1 MAEPYAEAAALAT
14 GLAADAAAGWDLAG
28 ELPRPVLREL
38 GVKGVLCAQ
47 VPSDHG
53 GLGLSSVDN
62 GELTAHVGTLCG
74 SLRSV
79 LTSQGMAA
87 WAVRRLGTARQRAA
101 HLTALTGGSLAGVAF
116 SEPGAGSDLAAM
128 ETTLRIEG
136 DEIVVDGAKVWVTVG
151 AYADLLVVIGKLDG
165 QAGCVVVP
173 ADAPGVRVTRVP
185 DPLGCRAAGHADV
198 RFDRV
203 RLPADAL
210 LGGTALPL
218 GMLVTTVLTY
228 GRISV
233 AWGCVGMLRTCLA
246 EAARHVSARRQAGVA
261 LSEHQL
267 VRRHLAGLHIA
278 ERSAAL
284 ASARASR
291 CWDEGDPDL
300 GGAAVLAK
308 HVAATGAAAGAAT
321 AVQLLGSAGAR
332 DGHPV
337 ARAYRDAKLM
347 EIIEGSN
354 EISELVLAEEALRT
368 WA

>member
-1 MAEPYAEAAALAT
+1 MAEPHTEAAALAT

-47 VPSDHG
+47 VAPDHG

-87 WAVRRLGTARQRAA
+87 WAVQRLGTARQRAA
-101 HLTALTGGSLAGVAF
+101 HLTALTGGALAGVAF

-128 ETTLRIEG
+128 ETTLTIEG
-136 DEIVVDGAKVWVTVG
+136 DEVVVDGAKVWVTVG
-151 AYADLLVVIGKLDG
+151 AYADLLVVIGKLNG

-233 AWGCVGMLRTCLA
+233 AWGCAGMLRTCLA
-246 EAARHVSARRQAGVA
+246 EAARHVSARRQGGVA

-267 VRRHLAGLHIA
+267 VRRHLAGLYVA
-278 ERSAAL
+278 ERSATL
-284 ASARASR
+284 ACARASR

-321 AVQLLGSAGAR
+321 
-332 DGHPV
+332 
-337 ARAYRDAKLM
+337 
-347 EIIEGSN
+347 
-354 EISELVLAEEALRT
+354 
-368 WA
+368 